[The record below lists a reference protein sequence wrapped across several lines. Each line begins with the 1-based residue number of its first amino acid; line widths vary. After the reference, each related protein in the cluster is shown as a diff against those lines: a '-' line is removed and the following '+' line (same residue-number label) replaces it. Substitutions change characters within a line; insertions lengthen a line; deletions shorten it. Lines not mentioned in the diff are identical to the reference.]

1 MSRPHIIP
9 LLVFLLSGATMAQEQ
24 TRTLPLPPESL
35 AQWYPPANQRQ
46 VWLHTMFSLRRSMQ
60 AVGEYNALGDSK
72 LAARWAER
80 FAKDYKRLAEMVPEW
95 KDEIEIDQ
103 ADRLV
108 AAAKQGDG
116 DAVGSALRRLGTTCR
131 SCHNENRAIVTLLH
145 RMPDYRDVAVEN
157 SDTMEETPY
166 PQHMERLGALMNR
179 VKIAQEDGRHG
190 VAQEAGRSFIAGV
203 KDLANSC
210 GACHQ
215 DEAPRER
222 IFGPAIQQAL
232 SALDKEL
239 QQNSQ
244 KGTDEALGTLGAY
257 ACGRCHSIHKNSAE
271 LRRALLPRD

>member
-1 MSRPHIIP
+1 MHKLHFML
-9 LLVFLLSGATMAQEQ
+9 LLVLMSGLALAQD
-24 TRTLPLPPESL
+24 TSRTLPLPPDSL

-80 FAKDYKRLAEMVPEW
+80 FAQDYKRLAAMVPEW
-95 KDEIEIDQ
+95 QDEIEEAQ

-108 AAAKQGDG
+108 AAARQGDSDG
-116 DAVGSALRRLGTTCR
+116 MTRALQRLGTTCR
-131 SCHNENRAIVTLLH
+131 SCHNENRAIVTLVY
-145 RMPDYRDVAVEN
+145 RMPDYRDITVEN
-157 SDTMEETPY
+157 SDTMEELPY
-166 PQHMERLGALMNR
+166 PQHMERLGTLMNR

-190 VAQEAGRSFIAGV
+190 VAQTAGRSFIAGV
-203 KDLANSC
+203 KDLSNSC
-210 GACHQ
+210 GACHK

-232 SALDKEL
+232 TTLDKEL
-239 QQNSQ
+239 QQNNR

>member
-1 MSRPHIIP
+1 MSRLHIML
-9 LLVFLLSGATMAQEQ
+9 LLVFLTSGAALAQEQ
-24 TRTLPLPPESL
+24 ARALPLPPDSL

-72 LAARWAER
+72 LAACWAER
-80 FAKDYKRLAEMVPEW
+80 FATDYKRLAEMVPEW
-95 KDEIEIDQ
+95 KDEIEGEQ

-108 AAAKQGDG
+108 TAARQGDSDG
-116 DAVGSALRRLGTTCR
+116 VIGALRRLGTTCR
-131 SCHNENRAIVTLLH
+131 SCHNENRAIVTLVY
-145 RMPDYRDVAVEN
+145 RMPDYQDVTVEN
-157 SDTMEETPY
+157 SDTMEEVRY
-166 PQHMERLGALMNR
+166 PQHMERLGLLMNR

-190 VAQEAGRSFIAGV
+190 VAQTAGRSFIAGV
-203 KDLANSC
+203 KDLSNSC
-210 GACHQ
+210 GACHK

-232 SALDKEL
+232 TALDKEL
-239 QQNSQ
+239 QQNNQ

-271 LRRALLPRD
+271 LRRALLPRE

>member
-1 MSRPHIIP
+1 MYKVHFMLLLMLMSS
-9 LLVFLLSGATMAQEQ
+9 LALAQDNI
-24 TRTLPLPPESL
+24 RTLPLPPESL
-35 AQWYPPANQRQ
+35 SQWYPPANQRQ

-95 KDEIEIDQ
+95 KDEIEGGQ

-108 AAAKQGDG
+108 TAARQGDSDG
-116 DAVGSALRRLGTTCR
+116 VISALRRLGTTCR
-131 SCHNENRAIVTLLH
+131 SCHNENRAIVTLVY
-145 RMPDYRDVAVEN
+145 RMPDYQDITVEN
-157 SDTMEETPY
+157 SDTMEEVRY
-166 PQHMERLGALMNR
+166 PQHMERLGLLMNR

-203 KDLANSC
+203 KDLADSC
-210 GACHQ
+210 GACHK

-232 SALDKEL
+232 TALDQEL
-239 QQNSQ
+239 QQNNQ

-271 LRRALLPRD
+271 LRRALLPRE